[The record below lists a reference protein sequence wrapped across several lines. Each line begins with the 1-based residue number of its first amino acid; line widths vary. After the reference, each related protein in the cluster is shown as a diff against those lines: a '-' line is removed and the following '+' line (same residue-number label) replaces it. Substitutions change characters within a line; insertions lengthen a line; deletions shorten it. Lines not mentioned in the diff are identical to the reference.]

1 MCAPAAVAPESNAP
15 MDEERLNELPA
26 RELIERLATGD
37 PIPGGGSA
45 AALAGAT
52 AAALM
57 RMVVAL
63 TSGRPA
69 ASGREDELTEIA
81 LAAATCQSELLNLV
95 ELDASAY
102 DAVVRARR
110 LPRGTDLERQNRA
123 VQIAT
128 ATREAT
134 HAPLQTAR
142 LAEQVLSLG
151 ERLAPIGSRHAIS
164 DVGVGAVLAAAA
176 VRGAVLNVQIN
187 LPSLDVDDPL
197 RAEAAG
203 DVARL
208 TDGLDNRE
216 RALRERVEG
225 LIG

>member
-1 MCAPAAVAPESNAP
+1 
-15 MDEERLNELPA
+15 MDEAPLDELPT

-37 PIPGGGSA
+37 PMPGGGSA

-69 ASGREDELTEIA
+69 AAGREDALTEIG
-81 LAAATCQSELLNLV
+81 LAAASCQSELLNLV
-95 ELDASAY
+95 QLDASAY
-102 DAVVRARR
+102 NAVVRARR
-110 LPRGTDLERQNRA
+110 LPRETDLERQARA
-123 VQIAT
+123 VQIAAAVRD
-128 ATREAT
+128 ATR
-134 HAPLQTAR
+134 APLQTAR

-151 ERLAPIGSRHAIS
+151 ERLAPIGSRNAIS

-176 VRGAVLNVQIN
+176 VRGAILNVQIN
-187 LPSLDVDDPL
+187 LPSLDAGDPL
-197 RAEAAG
+197 RMEA
-203 DVARL
+203 DDTVTRL
-208 TDGLDNRE
+208 TGGLDDRE
-216 RALRERVEG
+216 RAIRERVEG